1 MLMNITTSVVDIETA
16 PAFALSFEAG
26 RPVSTPSARTFADGL
41 ACRDPQPEPVA
52 IICGG
57 AARIL
62 RLSDAEIADAMRF
75 YYVDTHNIAESAGA
89 AALAG
94 LMRERARYAGKRVAL
109 ICSGGNIDLSAFAEV
124 LAGRT
129 PAA

>member
-1 MLMNITTSVVDIETA
+1 VGVVAETA

-26 RPVSTPSARTFADGL
+26 RPVSTQSARTFADGL

-52 IICGG
+52 IICRS
-57 AARIL
+57 AARGLPI
-62 RLSDAEIADAMRF
+62 SEAWIADAMRF
-75 YYVDTHNIAESAGA
+75 YYVDTHNSAEAGGA

-94 LMRERARYAGKRVAL
+94 LMRERARYAGKRVAV
-109 ICSGGNIDLSAFAEV
+109 ICSGGNIDLPAFAEV
-124 LAGRT
+124 LAGRI